1 MPASTTAVTA
11 APTLLYDG
19 DCTFCAYWV
28 RYWQRLTGGR
38 VRYQP
43 YQDALHEFTELSAA
57 ECRRSIQ
64 YVGPD
69 GSRAAGADAA
79 FRVLAA
85 AGHGAYAAMYRRS
98 ALLARWS
105 EGAYDAI
112 SRRRDYAYPVA
123 RALWG
128 DERHPARYART
139 SQIFIRLI
147 GMIYVAAFASLAV
160 QILGLIGSA
169 GILPVERLLDAATAA
184 YGAQAYFKLPS
195 LLWLGAD
202 DAVLVNLCYA
212 GAAAGVAIAAGLAQT
227 PLLIFCY
234 AAYLSVFSTGQAF
247 MSFQWDL
254 LLLEAGFLSIFLKS
268 GGAAIP
274 WLFRLLLFRF
284 MFLSGCVKLLSG
296 DPSWATLSAL
306 DFHYQTQPLPT
317 PLAWYVHLLPSWFDR
332 LCVAGTFVVELA
344 APFLIF
350 APRRPRNVAALGFV
364 LLELGIMLTGNYNY
378 FNVLTLALCL
388 FLIEDAQLGAP
399 AVAATTGSA
408 GGRLRRLVLTGFV
421 LIIVYQNAFVLARP
435 FLGTRMPSW
444 AAAVIAPLRPLRM
457 TNGYGLFAVM
467 TTSRPEIEIQGS
479 RNGTDWLPYAF
490 KYKPGDLTAAPRWN
504 MPHQPRL
511 DWQMWFAALA
521 GAERTPWFG
530 NLIVRLLQNS
540 PPVVNLLARNP
551 FAEHAPTYVRA
562 IAYEYRFTTP
572 VERRRNGEI
581 WSRRPIELYYPA
593 QRLK

>member
-1 MPASTTAVTA
+1 M
-11 APTLLYDG
+11 
-19 DCTFCAYWV
+19 
-28 RYWQRLTGGR
+28 RYR
-38 VRYQP
+38 P
-43 YQDALHEFTELSAA
+43 YQDGLHEFTELSVA
-57 ECRRSIQ
+57 ECYRSIQ

-85 AGHGAYAAMYRRS
+85 AGHGAYARVYRRS
-98 ALLARWS
+98 AVLLRWS
-105 EGAYDAI
+105 EGAYGTI
-112 SRRRDYAYPVA
+112 SRRRDYAYAVA

-128 DERHPARYART
+128 DERQPARYVRT

-147 GMIYVAAFASLAV
+147 GMIYVAAFTSLAV
-160 QILGLIGSA
+160 QILGLVGSA
-169 GILPVERLLDAATAA
+169 GILPVEHFLNAAAA
-184 YGAQAYFKLPS
+184 ADGAQAYFKLPS
-195 LLWLGAD
+195 LLWLSAD

-212 GAAAGVAIAAGLAQT
+212 GAVAGIGIAGGLAQT
-227 PLLIFCY
+227 PLLLFCY

-306 DFHYQTQPLPT
+306 DFHYETQPLPT
-317 PLAWYVHLLPSWFDR
+317 PLAWYAHLSLSWFDR

-364 LLELGIMLTGNYNY
+364 VLELELELGIMLTGNYNY
-378 FNVLTLALCL
+378 FNVLTVTLCL
-388 FLIEDAQLGAP
+388 FLIDDAQLGAP
-399 AVAATTGSA
+399 TMAAITGSA
-408 GGRLRRLVLTGFV
+408 AGGLRRLVLASFV
-421 LIIVYQNAFVLARP
+421 LIMLYQNAFVLARP
-435 FLGTRMPSW
+435 FLGPRMPSW
-444 AAAVIAPLRPLRM
+444 AAAVIEPLRPLRM

-479 RNGTDWLPYAF
+479 RNGTDWSPYAF
-490 KYKPGDLTAAPRWN
+490 KYGLGDLTAAPRWN
-504 MPHQPRL
+504 IPHQPRL
-511 DWQMWFAALA
+511 DWQMWFATLA
-521 GAERTPWFG
+521 GAERTPWFR
-530 NLIVRLLQNS
+530 NLLVRLLQNS
-540 PPVVNLLARNP
+540 PRVMDLLARNP
-551 FAEHAPTYVRA
+551 FAEQAPTYVRA
-562 IAYEYRFTTP
+562 ITYEYRFTTP
-572 VERRRNGEI
+572 VERRRSDEI
-581 WSRRPIELYYPA
+581 
-593 QRLK
+593 